1 MFQNYLK
8 IALRNLL
15 RNRGFSAINILG
27 LSVGMASAV
36 LILLWMYNEIS
47 YDRFH
52 RNADNLYA
60 AWNRGTFDGK
70 LQCWDNTPKIL
81 APTLKNEFPE
91 IVNTSRNYS
100 RWYVTRAGDKKI
112 SSEAIVT
119 DPAFLQMFDFPL
131 VRGNAA
137 TALNNTG
144 SIIVTQKMAKKMF
157 GTDDALGKLISIDR
171 NNFTVSGVMKDL
183 PANTA
188 FTFEYILPWSYL
200 KTTGEDDD
208 NWGNNTVNTYIQVKP
223 GTNPAALAEKIKDIT
238 IRHSNK
244 TEEHEVFIHPIR
256 QWHLYSN
263 FENGKVVGG
272 RIAIVRLFGIIA
284 AFILLIACINFM
296 NLSTARSEKRAKEV
310 GIRKTAG
317 ANKGLLIGQFIGE
330 SILIATI
337 AGCIA
342 LIMVFASLPAF
353 NALIGKTLEVP
364 VKVPSFW
371 ITALL
376 FIVLTGVIAG
386 SYPAFFLSSFK
397 PIEIL
402 KGTFKRTNA
411 ALSPRKVLVVIQF
424 SFAIVLIISTLIVV
438 QQIRFA
444 QDRDAGYDRGKV
456 VYHWITGDLEKNY
469 RQIKSE
475 LISAGIA
482 TSVTKTASPLSSVS
496 SDTWGI
502 EWKGK
507 NMAEKLDF
515 DRFSEDEDLVKTAG
529 LRLIQGRDMDLTKF
543 PSDSAAMILNETA
556 AKTMGFKD
564 PIGQIV
570 KDNDKAYHVIGV
582 VRDFVIRS
590 PYDRHRPMVIEGAQ
604 SYFNVIHMK
613 LNADK
618 SASEHLKSIEAIFRR
633 YNPDYP
639 FEYHFVDED
648 YALKF
653 EDTRRVAKLTGL
665 FAGLTVFI
673 SCLGLFGLAAYMAEN
688 RVKEIGV
695 RKVLG
700 ASVASVVTLLSRE
713 FMLLVVISIF
723 IATPVAWYAMNLW
736 LNDFSYRI
744 GMPWWV
750 FVVAGV
756 LAIVVSLLTVSYQAI
771 KAALLD
777 PVTSLRSE

>member
-36 LILLWMYNEIS
+36 LILLWIYNEIS
-47 YDRFH
+47 FDRFH
-52 RNADNLYA
+52 RNGDQLYS

-70 LQCWDNTPKIL
+70 LQCWESTPKIL
-81 APTLKNEFPE
+81 GPTLKNEFPE
-91 IVNTSRNYS
+91 VINTSRNYS
-100 RWYVTRAGDKKI
+100 RWYVTRVGDKKI
-112 SSEAIVT
+112 SSEAMAT

-131 VRGNAA
+131 VQGNAS
-137 TALNNTG
+137 TALNNIG
-144 SIIVTQKMAKKMF
+144 SIILTQKMAIKMF
-157 GTDDALGKLISIDR
+157 GTEDVLGKVITIDR
-171 NNFTVSGVMKDL
+171 DNFTVSGVMKDL
-183 PANTA
+183 PPNTS
-188 FTFEYILPWSYL
+188 FTFEYLLPWSYL
-200 KTTGEDDD
+200 KKTGEDDD
-208 NWGNNTVNTYIQVKP
+208 NWGNNSVRTYVQVKP
-223 GTNPAALAEKIKDIT
+223 GTNLAALGEKIKGIT

-244 TEEHEVFIHPIR
+244 AEEHEVFLHPIR

-263 FENGKVVGG
+263 FENGKVAGG

-284 AFILLIACINFM
+284 AFILLVACINFM

-317 ANKGLLIGQFIGE
+317 ANKGLLVGQFIGE
-330 SILIATI
+330 SILIAFI
-337 AGCIA
+337 AGLIA
-342 LIMVFASLPAF
+342 LIMVFASLPGF
-353 NALIGKTLEVP
+353 NTLIGKTLAVP
-364 VKVPSFW
+364 VKNPLFW
-371 ITALL
+371 IAALI
-376 FIVLTGVIAG
+376 FILLTGIVAG

-397 PIEIL
+397 PIAIL

-411 ALSPRKVLVVIQF
+411 AFSPRKVLVVVQF

-444 QDRDAGYDRGKV
+444 QNRDAGYDRGKV
-456 VYHWITGDLEKNY
+456 IYHWITGDLEKNY

-475 LISAGIA
+475 LLSTGIA
-482 TSVTKTASPLSSVS
+482 SSVTKTASPLSSIL
-496 SDTWGI
+496 SDTWSI
-502 EWKGK
+502 EWQGK
-507 NMAEKLDF
+507 NMADKIDF
-515 DRFSEDEDLVKTAG
+515 DRFSEDEGLIKTAG
-529 LRLIQGRDMDLTKF
+529 LRLVQGRDMDLAKF
-543 PSDSAAMILNETA
+543 PSDSSAMILNETA
-556 AKTMGFKD
+556 AKIMNFKD

-570 KDNDKAYHVIGV
+570 KDNGTPYHVVGV
-582 VRDFVIRS
+582 VKDFVIRS
-590 PYDRHRPMVIEGAQ
+590 PYDRHRPVIIEGAQ
-604 SYFNVIHMK
+604 SYFNVIHIK
-613 LNADK
+613 LNSNESAAD
-618 SASEHLKSIEAIFRR
+618 HLKSIESIFRR

-639 FEYHFVDED
+639 FEYHFLDED

-653 EDTRRVAKLTGL
+653 EDTRRVATLTGL

-713 FMLLVVISIF
+713 FLVLVVISIF
-723 IATPVAWYAMNLW
+723 IATPVAWYAMSLW

-750 FVVAGV
+750 FLLAGG
-756 LAIVVSLLTVSYQAI
+756 LAIAVSLLTVSYQAI
-771 KAALLD
+771 KAALLN